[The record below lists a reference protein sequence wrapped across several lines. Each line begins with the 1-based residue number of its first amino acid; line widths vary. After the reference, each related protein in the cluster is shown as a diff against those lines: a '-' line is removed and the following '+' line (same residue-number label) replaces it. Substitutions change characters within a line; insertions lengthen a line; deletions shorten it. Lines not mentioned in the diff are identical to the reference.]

1 MTSSTYIARLM
12 GPVLLVIGIGMAVG
26 LMLQGEGYSSLLRE
40 FIGSRSLIFITGI
53 LALVAG
59 LAIVN
64 THNLWVRDW
73 RFLVTVLGWLLVI
86 RGITLLVFPSI
97 VQTLGDR
104 VLASQGGHH
113 RRRVLRHRDRGHSLH
128 HGIRGSLAEGAGA
141 ARRRRG
147 RADAHALQKSACAQA
162 CPQGLASGGIRR
174 RGLTRAA
181 VGLHSSSFR
190 GEP

>member
-73 RFLVTVLGWLLVI
+73 RVLVTVLGWLLVI
-86 RGITLLVFPSI
+86 RGITLLVFPGI

-104 VLASQGGHH
+104 VLASQGG
-113 RRRVLRHRDRGHSLH
+113 
-128 HGIRGSLAEGAGA
+128 IIAGA
-141 ARRRRG
+141 SFAIVIG
-147 RADAHALQKSACAQA
+147 AILCIMGYEAVSYTH
-162 CPQGLASGGIRR
+162 
-174 RGLTRAA
+174 LTLPTTPY
-181 VGLHSSSFR
+181 V
-190 GEP
+190 

>member
-73 RFLVTVLGWLLVI
+73 RVLVTVLGWLLVI

-104 VLASQGGHH
+104 VLASQGG
-113 RRRVLRHRDRGHSLH
+113 
-128 HGIRGSLAEGAGA
+128 IIAGA
-141 ARRRRG
+141 SFAIVIGAILCIMGYEDLWQKGPARR
-147 RADAHALQKSACAQA
+147 AV
-162 CPQGLASGGIRR
+162 
-174 RGLTRAA
+174 AA
-181 VGLHSSSFR
+181 VAPTRTRSKR
-190 GEP
+190 APVRKRARKA